1 MNPELRNP
9 RTSELPHRQ
18 HLYPL
23 RDITV
28 HEKNGRRTR
37 RTPST
42 PAPSTSTPSTR
53 TPANRT
59 GNLRPLPAVLA
70 GASALA
76 VGAGLFAITSSDPTD
91 AALTSGEA
99 AAAAP
104 TGVLFDD
111 FHYDAH
117 DDPAIGQNGW
127 TVRAGGGGPGVPGA
141 VWDPS
146 NVTFETFGGETVM
159 RLESHTDQSVT
170 EQTEVHHQRKFYE
183 GTYAAR
189 VRFTD
194 APTTG
199 PDGDHIV
206 QTFFTITPLDFP
218 MDPNY
223 GEIDFEYLP
232 NGGWGGNELSMYM
245 TTWDTYNPDP
255 WESVNVHDVIEE
267 SFEGW
272 RDLVFTVSNEQVT
285 YYIDGQQVAQ
295 HGQPYYPETPMSVN
309 FNLWFIA
316 DGLIGS
322 PEYRAYE
329 QDVDWV
335 FHAKDRVL
343 TPAEVQAEVNAL
355 RADGVEFVD
364 TV

>member
-1 MNPELRNP
+1 MHDRN
-9 RTSELPHRQ
+9 E
-18 HLYPL
+18 
-23 RDITV
+23 
-28 HEKNGRRTR
+28 RRTR

-42 PAPSTSTPSTR
+42 RTSEPRTPSAG
-53 TPANRT
+53 TPAARIRT
-59 GNLRPLPAVLA
+59 FRPLPAALA
-70 GASALA
+70 GAGALI
-76 VGAGLFAITSSDPTD
+76 VGAGLLALTPTGPTD
-91 AALTSGEA
+91 AAHTAGGHNGA
-99 AAAAP
+99 ARA
-104 TGVLFDD
+104 GVLFDD
-111 FHYDAH
+111 FHYTSH
-117 DDPAIGQNGW
+117 DDPLLGQNGW
-127 TVRAGGGGPGVPGA
+127 TVRSGGGGPGVPGA

-146 NVTFETFGGETVM
+146 NVTFEESGGETVM
-159 RLESHTDQSVT
+159 RLESHTDESLT
-170 EQTEVHHQRKFYE
+170 EQTEVHHERKFHE

-199 PDGDHIV
+199 PDGDHVV

-218 MDPNY
+218 MDPQY

-232 NGGWGGNELSMYM
+232 NGGWGGDELSMYM

-255 WESVNVHDVIEE
+255 WEAVNVHDVVEE

-272 RDLVFTVSNEQVT
+272 RDLVFTVSDEQVT
-285 YYIDGQQVAQ
+285 YFIDGRQVAR

-316 DGLIGS
+316 DGLVGS
-322 PEYRAYE
+322 SERRSYE

-343 TPAEVQAEVNAL
+343 TPSQVQAEVDAL
-355 RADGVEFVD
+355 RAEDVDFVD